1 MKFFLRTSFIT
12 FFLILISGCSNSND
26 FNLEST
32 IDARVDQAIA
42 KIVTA
47 TPQVFI
53 DPTPQP
59 TATPQ
64 IIEIIPPTPQPTATP
79 QIFSE
84 II

>member
-59 TATPQ
+59 TATPH
-64 IIEIIPPTPQPTATP
+64 IFVDHTPPPKATTHV
-79 QIFSE
+79 IF
-84 II
+84 

>member
-64 IIEIIPPTPQPTATP
+64 IFIDTTPQPTATP
-79 QIFSE
+79 QI
-84 II
+84 I